1 MANFVVMRI
10 LILATTLILV
20 TSRLAHAQMTA
31 DGEGDDI
38 VTIDP
43 ITANLKGYY
52 SQVFSINELYINDFK
67 LYGTLES
74 WLGIP
79 YCYGGKN
86 ASGIDCS
93 GFVNAVLKGAYGI
106 EMASNSADLYK
117 QTEHLKKGALEEGDL
132 VFFRIRR
139 RSVSHVGIY
148 LGDGRFIHASTSN
161 GVIVSSLDSPYY
173 KRYFA
178 GGGRL
183 KRPVN

>member
-1 MANFVVMRI
+1 MRI
-10 LILATTLILV
+10 LYLAAAMLLFTGRITY
-20 TSRLAHAQMTA
+20 AQLSA
-31 DGEGDDI
+31 DGEGED
-38 VTIDP
+38 VVASDP

-52 SQVFSINELYINDFK
+52 SQLFSINQLYINDFN
-67 LYGTLES
+67 LYNTLEP

-79 YCYGGKN
+79 YSYGGKS
-86 ASGIDCS
+86 AAGIDCS

-106 EMASNSADLYK
+106 DITANSADLYK
-117 QTEHLKKGALEEGDL
+117 QSGHIKKGALEEGDL
-132 VFFRIRR
+132 VFFRIRH

-148 LGDGRFIHASTSN
+148 LGDGRFIHASTRN

-183 KRPVN
+183 NRPAN